1 MNATGTLALTAAIV
15 VVGTWAK
22 GDRLN
27 IRMAVGF
34 AVLLVLLSVGA
45 DINERLANAFGVLVV
60 ITAALLYVPAIVR
73 KLGF

>member
-22 GDRLN
+22 GDSLN

-45 DINERLANAFGVLVV
+45 DINERLANTFGVLVV